1 MTEPVTI
8 NLPAPD
14 FSLPDLS
21 GALHRLSDLRGQVV
35 VLEFWSAEC
44 GWCRRA
50 DEQLREWLPAWGE
63 QVVMWAVAANPHET
77 PEEMAE
83 AAERYGVPL
92 VLLDPGQA
100 VTRMYGA
107 KATPHFFVIDAGGL
121 LRYSGAF
128 DDVTFR
134 QRTPTHT
141 YLKDAV
147 EAVLRGEAPNPAQ
160 TPAYGCAIAVEED

>member
-1 MTEPVTI
+1 
-8 NLPAPD
+8 
-14 FSLPDLS
+14 
-21 GALHRLSDLRGQVV
+21 
-35 VLEFWSAEC
+35 
-44 GWCRRA
+44 
-50 DEQLREWLPAWGE
+50 
-63 QVVMWAVAANPHET
+63 
-77 PEEMAE
+77 
-83 AAERYGVPL
+83 
-92 VLLDPGQA
+92 
-100 VTRMYGA
+100 MYGA
-107 KATPHFFVIDAGGL
+107 KATPHFFVIDGDGL